1 MTVGNGVLLGHPVMS
16 SVRMRSQ
23 W

>member
-16 SVRMRSQ
+16 SVRMR
-23 W
+23 